1 MTETFNHKS
10 QSMPTLAELRSALN
24 LITTERSYSRGDSI
38 SSISDLRSHL
48 FFIVSGS
55 ARVYFINQGK
65 EHTYS
70 FAFENEYVSLSFP
83 LLHQSDYVTTIEFL
97 EPSEVAI
104 VPLEKLKSTLAMNDL
119 ATSSIIVER
128 VFAGILK
135 QMSVLEERLIMMQT
149 CSAEERFKW
158 LIERYPKIL
167 ERVKITQI
175 ASFLG
180 VTKETLYRIRSGKY

>member
-1 MTETFNHKS
+1 
-10 QSMPTLAELRSALN
+10 MPTLAELRRALN

-38 SSISDLRSHL
+38 SSMSDLRSHL
-48 FFIVSGS
+48 FFIISGS

-83 LLHQSDYVTTIEFL
+83 LLRQSDYVTTIEFL

-104 VPLEKLKSTLAMNDL
+104 VPLEKLKNTLAMNDL
-119 ATSSIIVER
+119 TTSSIIVER